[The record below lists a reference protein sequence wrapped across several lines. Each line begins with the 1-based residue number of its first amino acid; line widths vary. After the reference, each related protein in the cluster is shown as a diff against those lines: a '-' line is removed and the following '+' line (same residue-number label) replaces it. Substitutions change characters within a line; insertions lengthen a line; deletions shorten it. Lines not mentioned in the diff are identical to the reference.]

1 MGNTDKEKNRLKSA
15 RYRARKAVK
24 QLEKTVEEQEQ
35 KLKSIRESGSPEDIE
50 RVEKNVEF
58 AKRNY
63 ELYSKYKIE
72 NTLTKEQYN
81 QKKSELRESLFT
93 NEIKK
98 SKSIAARKYYYKNR
112 YGSDW
117 QQVMNEE
124 KPTPLNIP
132 FKSGTNEYKREWYR
146 IKKEDARQLEIKMYN
161 EKPAPLNIP
170 FKSNTN
176 EYKRERYR
184 LKKEEQQEMEAEM
197 LKVNPNFK
205 REFDVIFHRIR
216 NKRKF
221 YDNHKSV
228 VEIPKHL
235 TRYEMYMSKNGYT
248 DFFDLPQEI
257 KSQLRQWDRLDIAER
272 FALHI
277 IAVYVGII
285 RELKLDKTPHYNLL
299 EFLPPH
305 MEITDQEI
313 AYEKLGEQGFYEFMF
328 FVANQF
334 SKAVEKYKAEAI
346 VEEPAEK

>member
-1 MGNTDKEKNRLKSA
+1 MIIMSKKRTAEQNRIKGT
-15 RYRARKAVK
+15 RYRLRKRVADLGK
-24 QLEKTVEEQEQ
+24 AIEEQEQ
-35 KLKSIRESGSPEDIE
+35 RLKSIRESGSPEDIE
-50 RVEKNVEF
+50 GAERNVVF
-58 AKRNY
+58 AKKNA
-63 ELYSKYKIE
+63 ELFSQYKVE
-72 NTLTKEQYN
+72 NTLTREQYN
-81 QKKSELRESLFT
+81 QKKTELRESLFT

-98 SKSIAARKYYYKNR
+98 SKSAAARKYYYKNR

-146 IKKEDARQLEIKMYN
+146 IKKEEQQEREAERERYRIKKEEQQEM
-161 EKPAPLNIP
+161 EA
-170 FKSNTN
+170 
-176 EYKRERYR
+176 KRERYR
-184 LKKEEQQEMEAEM
+184 IKKEEQQEMEAEM
-197 LKVNPNFK
+197 LKINPNFK
-205 REFDVIFHRIR
+205 REFDFIFYRIR

-248 DFFDLPQEI
+248 DIFDLPQEI

-285 RELKLDKTPHYNLL
+285 RELKLDKTPHYNLF

-313 AYEKLGEQGFYEFMF
+313 AYEKLGEQGFYEFRF
-328 FVANQF
+328 FVHNQF